1 MSRSFKSSNIVSE
14 LGRLKKNFCMTI
26 SFPLTEK
33 FYIIH
38 NAPPLIVFVLDKCCV
53 LATEIFSNYP
63 KVGTMWDYHKYLL
76 HTHRS
81 FLILVSICSQTPSIP
96 FR

>member
-1 MSRSFKSSNIVSE
+1 MLVSSQRPEKIQIASENGFKNAFISRQIVSE

-53 LATEIFSNYP
+53 LATEIF
-63 KVGTMWDYHKYLL
+63 
-76 HTHRS
+76 
-81 FLILVSICSQTPSIP
+81 
-96 FR
+96 